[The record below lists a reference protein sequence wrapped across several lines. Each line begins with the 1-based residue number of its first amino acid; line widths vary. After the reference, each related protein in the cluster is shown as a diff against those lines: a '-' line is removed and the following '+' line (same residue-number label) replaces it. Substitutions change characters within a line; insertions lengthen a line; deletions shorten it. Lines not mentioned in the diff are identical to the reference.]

1 MLSPSPLFSLTLTH
15 PCCHSSPFLLP
26 NLLLSS
32 PLTYAHPSLLL
43 LLSPLS
49 LLSPTLLV
57 VAVASHLYDQNIEG
71 TLNNQKDVVSN
82 QLHVN
87 VQGNVPLVEN
97 MSSVLDQNDD
107 MNQEYNEG
115 LCGEPDFLTIKFY
128 YNGEMKS
135 SIHDKKYIGGQFDY
149 FDYVDRDILGMI
161 ELWGYAED
169 IGYKDKQSIKFWHK
183 FGETLKDGKY
193 LETDTDVLDIIPHIP
208 SNYEVEIYIE
218 QNDGQMGLGSILIRM
233 EKDVRESEIDNINKA
248 VDEFEESDYD
258 FDENDRLFETFVDY
272 DAGVSKEKDLTG
284 DGHISDE
291 LLHMMQQHEGDVDC
305 VNDDGFGNPL
315 TSDDEDEIRDFLF
328 MIKILILKTH
338 N

>member
-1 MLSPSPLFSLTLTH
+1 
-15 PCCHSSPFLLP
+15 
-26 NLLLSS
+26 
-32 PLTYAHPSLLL
+32 
-43 LLSPLS
+43 
-49 LLSPTLLV
+49 
-57 VAVASHLYDQNIEG
+57 
-71 TLNNQKDVVSN
+71 
-82 QLHVN
+82 
-87 VQGNVPLVEN
+87 
-97 MSSVLDQNDD
+97 
-107 MNQEYNEG
+107 
-115 LCGEPDFLTIKFY
+115 
-128 YNGEMKS
+128 
-135 SIHDKKYIGGQFDY
+135 
-149 FDYVDRDILGMI
+149 MI

-218 QNDGQMGLGSILIRM
+218 QNDGQTGLGSILIRM

-248 VDEFEESDYD
+248 VDEFEESDYV

-315 TSDDEDEIRDFLF
+315 TSDDEDEIRDFPIYDKNIDSENPQL
-328 MIKILILKTH
+328 KLGLIFNSKKEAKLHVSYVRKE
-338 N
+338 